1 MSWFRELTLSNRIFL
16 VLNILGVI
24 VGVGLMIATGPAL
37 PLVLLTVGAIG
48 LALKKIPPS
57 VLGEEPPSD

>member
-48 LALKKIPPS
+48 LARKKIPPS